1 MCESRF
7 VDLFMH
13 DGSDG
18 AGDSS
23 QLQPVPVSK
32 LNSENKEKRT
42 YVHTAGIHWTSL
54 DLYIKQIPHQVSSM
68 VSNYQWTGGT
78 NQYSLAVFFTCFKLT
93 LSSDDN

>member
-18 AGDSS
+18 AGESLAPASPCFKTEFRKQRKAYLCSYSWNPLDKFRP
-23 QLQPVPVSK
+23 LYK
-32 LNSENKEKRT
+32 T
-42 YVHTAGIHWTSL
+42 YSA
-54 DLYIKQIPHQVSSM
+54 SSM
-68 VSNYQWTGGT
+68 VSNHQWTGGT